1 MNRKSRLIFKILKM
15 LTKRQKQVLDFIKSY
30 KDKRDYAPSLEEI
43 KKHLRLSSVSTA
55 HYHVQALQSL
65 GYLRKENNQ
74 PRALDVFSKQKMVQ
88 IPFLGRIAAGSPIEA
103 IEEKESIAVPQ
114 DKVKTGNNYFALQVV
129 GKSMID
135 ENIDDGD
142 IVIVKKQE
150 TAENGQ
156 KVVALIN
163 NTEATL
169 KQLYRE
175 RGRIRLQPANPR
187 MQPIFVN
194 PEDLLIQGIVVDI
207 IKSGVQKEVL
217 EKVNHTIPKEKRP
230 KGGCELLYPEKQT
243 KEKILFETTLTEL
256 RLVKKYGAGSKTK
269 NKLIFG
275 DNLGILKNFYS
286 DSEIKGK
293 INLIYIDPPFG
304 TGQNFI
310 GYEEDKSYS
319 DKLINIEFLEF
330 LRKRLIF
337 LRELLSEDGSIY
349 LHIDQKIGH
358 YIKIIMDE
366 VFGEENFRNDIT
378 RIKCN
383 PKNFERKAYGNIK
396 DIIYFYSKSKPNG
409 NDPMFWA
416 DYRLTLS
423 EEEIERQFPKIDK
436 QGRRYATTPLH
447 AKGETKNGPT
457 GQPWKGLKPPK
468 GRHWRYPPEELTRL
482 DKAGLIEWSETNN
495 PRKIIYADENKGKKI
510 QDIWDFR
517 DPGFVSESYPTEKD
531 EELLKQIILSSS
543 KEGDLILDCFCGS
556 GTTIVAAEKLKRNW
570 IGIDSNESA
579 IKTTEKKLLG
589 LTQKQD
595 LFRKPPSFIFYKTS

>member
-1 MNRKSRLIFKILKM
+1 M
-15 LTKRQKQVLDFIKSY
+15 LTKRQKQVLDFIKNY
-30 KDKRDYAPSLEEI
+30 KDKHDYAPSLEEI
-43 KKHLRLSSVSTA
+43 KKHLHLSSVSTA
-55 HYHVQALQSL
+55 HYHVQALQNS
-65 GYLRKENNQ
+65 GYLRKDENQ
-74 PRALDVFSKQKMVQ
+74 PRALDVFKKQKLVQ
-88 IPFLGRIAAGSPIEA
+88 IPLLGRIAAGTPIEA
-103 IEEKESIAVPQ
+103 IEDKESIAVPQ
-114 DKVKTGNNYFALQVV
+114 DKIKPGNNCFALQVV
-129 GKSMID
+129 GTSMID

-142 IVIVKKQE
+142 IVLVKKQA

-156 KVVALIN
+156 KVIALIN
-163 NTEATL
+163 NSEVTL
-169 KQLYRE
+169 KQLFRE

-194 PEDLLIQGIVVDI
+194 PDDLLIQGIVVDV
-207 IKSGVQKEVL
+207 IKSSLQEETL

-243 KEKILFETTLTEL
+243 KEKIIFETATAEL
-256 RLVKKYGAGSKTK
+256 KLVKKYGADSKTK
-269 NKLIFG
+269 NKLILG
-275 DNLGILKNFYS
+275 DNLGILKNFYN
-286 DSEIKGK
+286 DPGVKGRV
-293 INLIYIDPPFG
+293 NLIYIDPPFG
-304 TGQNFI
+304 TGQDFI

-319 DKLINIEFLEF
+319 DKLINIEFLES

-396 DIIYFYSKSKPNG
+396 DAVYFYSKSKSNG

-423 EEEIERQFPKIDK
+423 EEEIERQFLKIDK

-468 GRHWRYPPEELTRL
+468 GRHWRYPPVELTRL

-595 LFRKPPSFIFYKTS
+595 LFRKPPSFIFYKTP

>member
-1 MNRKSRLIFKILKM
+1 M
-15 LTKRQKQVLDFIKSY
+15 LTKRQKQVLDFVKNY

-55 HYHVQALQSL
+55 HYHVQALQNS
-65 GYLRKENNQ
+65 GYLRKDENQ
-74 PRALDVFSKQKMVQ
+74 PRSLDVFAKQKLIQ
-88 IPFLGRIAAGSPIEA
+88 IPLLGKIAAGTPIEV
-103 IEEKESIAVPQ
+103 IEDKESIAVPQ
-114 DKVKTGNNYFALQVV
+114 DKIKTGNNCFALQVV
-129 GKSMID
+129 GTSMID

-142 IVIVKKQE
+142 IIIVKKQE

-163 NTEATL
+163 NSEATL
-169 KQLYRE
+169 KQLFRE

-187 MQPIFVN
+187 MRPIFVN
-194 PEDLLIQGIVVDI
+194 PDDLLIQGIVVDV
-207 IKSGVQKEVL
+207 IKSGLQEETL

-243 KEKILFETTLTEL
+243 KEKILFETATTEL
-256 RLVKKYGAGSKTK
+256 KLVKKYGTDSKTK
-269 NKLIFG
+269 NKLILG
-275 DNLGILKNFYS
+275 DNLGILKNFYN
-286 DSEIKGK
+286 DSEVKGEV
-293 INLIYIDPPFG
+293 NLIYIDPPFG
-304 TGQNFI
+304 TGQDFI
-310 GYEEDKSYS
+310 GYEEGKSYS

-366 VFGEENFRNDIT
+366 VFGEENFRNDLT

-396 DIIYFYSKSKPNG
+396 DVVYFYSKSKPNG

-416 DYRLTLS
+416 DYRLTLT

-531 EELLKQIILSSS
+531 EELLKQIILCSS

-556 GTTIVAAEKLKRNW
+556 GTTIVAAEKLNRHW

-579 IKTTEKKLLG
+579 IKTTEKKLLILNQG
-589 LTQKQD
+589 QD
-595 LFRKPPSFIFYKTS
+595 LFRKPSSFAFYKTT

>member
-1 MNRKSRLIFKILKM
+1 M
-15 LTKRQKQVLDFIKSY
+15 LTKRQKQVLDFIKTY
-30 KDKRDYAPSLEEI
+30 KNKRDYAPSLEEI

-55 HYHVQALQSL
+55 HYHVQALQNS
-65 GYLRKENNQ
+65 GYLRKDENQ
-74 PRALDVFSKQKMVQ
+74 PRALDVFAKQKLIQ
-88 IPFLGRIAAGSPIEA
+88 IPLLGKIAAGTPIEA
-103 IEEKESIAVPQ
+103 IEDKESIAVPQ
-114 DKVKTGNNYFALQVV
+114 DKIRTGNNCFALQVV
-129 GKSMID
+129 GTSMID

-142 IVIVKKQE
+142 IVIVKKQG

-163 NTEATL
+163 NSEATL
-169 KQLYRE
+169 KQLFRE
-175 RGRIRLQPANPR
+175 KGRIRLQPANSR

-194 PEDLLIQGIVVDI
+194 PEDLLIQGVVVDV
-207 IKSGVQKEVL
+207 IKSSLQEEAL

-230 KGGCELLYPEKQT
+230 KGGCELLYPEKQV
-243 KEKILFETTLTEL
+243 KEKILFETTAIEL
-256 RLVKKYGAGSKTK
+256 KLVKKYGADSKTK
-269 NKLIFG
+269 NKLILG
-275 DNLGILKNFYS
+275 DNLQILKTFYN
-286 DSEIKGK
+286 DPDIKGK
-293 INLIYIDPPFG
+293 VNLIYIDPPFG
-304 TGQNFI
+304 TGQDFV
-310 GYEEDKSYS
+310 GYEDDKTYS

-396 DIIYFYSKSKPNG
+396 DVIYFYSKSKPNG
-409 NDPMFWA
+409 NDPMFWT

-423 EEEIERQFPKIDK
+423 EEEIEKQFPKIDK
-436 QGRRYATTPLH
+436 RGRRYATTPLH

-468 GRHWRYPPEELTRL
+468 GRHWRYPPDELTRL

-495 PRKIIYADENKGKKI
+495 PRKVIYADESKGKKI

-531 EELLKQIILSSS
+531 EELLQQIILSSS
-543 KEGDLILDCFCGS
+543 KKGDLILDCFCGS
-556 GTTIVAAEKLKRNW
+556 GTTIVAAEKLNRDW

>member
-1 MNRKSRLIFKILKM
+1 M
-15 LTKRQKQVLDFIKSY
+15 LTKRQKQVLDFIKKY
-30 KDKRDYAPSLEEI
+30 IDKYDYAPSLEEI

-55 HYHVQALQSL
+55 HYHVEALKNM
-65 GYLRKENNQ
+65 GFLRKDENQ
-74 PRALDVFSKQKMVQ
+74 PRALDVFAKQKLVQ
-88 IPFLGRIAAGSPIEA
+88 IPLLGRIAAGAPIEA
-103 IEEKESIAVPQ
+103 IEDKKESIAVPQ
-114 DKVKTGNNYFALQVV
+114 DKIKTGNNCFALQVT

-163 NTEATL
+163 NSEATL

-175 RGRIRLQPANPR
+175 RNRIRLQPANPK
-187 MQPIFVN
+187 MHPIFVN
-194 PEDLLIQGIVVDI
+194 PDDLVIQGIVIDI
-207 IKSGVQKEVL
+207 IKSAVKEETL
-217 EKVNHTIPKEKRP
+217 EKINHTIPKKERP

-243 KEKILFETTLTEL
+243 KEKILFETLSSEL
-256 RLVKKYGAGSKTK
+256 KLVKKYSSDSKTK
-269 NKLIFG
+269 NKLILG
-275 DNLGILKNFYS
+275 DNLGILKNFYN

-293 INLIYIDPPFG
+293 IDLIYIDPPFG
-304 TGQNFI
+304 TGQEFV
-310 GYEEDKSYS
+310 GYKEEKSYS

-330 LRKRLIF
+330 LRERLIF
-337 LRELLSEDGSIY
+337 LRELLSENGNIY

-358 YIKIIMDE
+358 YIKIMMDE

-396 DIIYFYSKSKPNG
+396 DVIYFYSKSKPNG
-409 NDPMFWA
+409 NDPMYWS
-416 DYRLTLS
+416 DYRLPLS
-423 EEEIERQFPKIDK
+423 EEEIEKQFPKIDK
-436 QGRRYATTPLH
+436 YGRRYATTPLH

-457 GQPWKGLKPPK
+457 GKPWKGLKPPK

-517 DPGFVSESYPTEKD
+517 DPGFVSESYPTEKN
-531 EELLKQIILSSS
+531 EELLKQIILCSS
-543 KEGDLILDCFCGS
+543 KEGDLVLDCFCGS
-556 GTTIVAAEKLKRNW
+556 GTTLVAAEKLKRYW

-579 IKTTEKKLLG
+579 IKTAEKRLLA
-589 LTQKQD
+589 LNKKQD
-595 LFRKPPSFIFYKTS
+595 LFKKPTSFCLYKTI

>member
-1 MNRKSRLIFKILKM
+1 M

-55 HYHVQALQSL
+55 HYHVQALQSS
-65 GYLRKENNQ
+65 GYLRKDENQ
-74 PRALDVFSKQKMVQ
+74 PRALDVFAKQKLIQ
-88 IPFLGRIAAGSPIEA
+88 IPLLGKIAAGTPIEA
-103 IEEKESIAVPQ
+103 IEDKESIAVPQ
-114 DKVKTGNNYFALQVV
+114 DKIKTGNNCFALQVV
-129 GKSMID
+129 GTSMID

-142 IVIVKKQE
+142 IVIVKKQA

-163 NTEATL
+163 NSDATL
-169 KQLYRE
+169 KQLFRE
-175 RGRIRLQPANPR
+175 RGKIRLQPANPR
-187 MQPIFVN
+187 MQPIFVS
-194 PEDLLIQGIVVDI
+194 PDDLLIQGIVVDV
-207 IKSGVQKEVL
+207 IKSSLQEEPL
-217 EKVNHTIPKEKRP
+217 ERVNHTIPKEKRP

-243 KEKILFETTLTEL
+243 KEKILFETASMEL
-256 RLVKKYGAGSKTK
+256 KLVKKYGVNSNTK
-269 NKLIFG
+269 NKLILG
-275 DNLGILKNFYS
+275 DNLQILKTFYN
-286 DSEIKGK
+286 DPGIKGK
-293 INLIYIDPPFG
+293 VNLIYIDPPFG
-304 TGQNFI
+304 TGQDFV
-310 GYEEDKSYS
+310 GYEEDKTYS
-319 DKLINIEFLEF
+319 DKLINVEFLEF

-378 RIKCN
+378 RVKCN

-396 DIIYFYSKSKPNG
+396 DVIYFYSKSKPNG

-416 DYRLTLS
+416 DYRLTLTK
-423 EEEIERQFPKIDK
+423 EEIEKQFPKIDM

-482 DKAGLIEWSETNN
+482 DKTGLIEWSETNN
-495 PRKIIYADENKGKKI
+495 PRKIIFADENKGKKI

-531 EELLKQIILSSS
+531 EGLLQQIILSSS

-579 IKTTEKKLLG
+579 IKTTEKKLLN
-589 LTQKQD
+589 LVQKQD
-595 LFRKPPSFIFYKTS
+595 LFKKPPSFIFYKTS